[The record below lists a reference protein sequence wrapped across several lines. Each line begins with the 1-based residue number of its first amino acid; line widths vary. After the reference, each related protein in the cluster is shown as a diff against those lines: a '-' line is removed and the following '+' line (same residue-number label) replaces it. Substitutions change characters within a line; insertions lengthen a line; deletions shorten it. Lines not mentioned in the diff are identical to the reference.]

1 MPAPNAVFT
10 ELVTTT
16 FRKHKKQF
24 ADNLSNNNAYLAYLM
39 KRGRKKLVDGGNSL
53 VCPLDYGIN
62 STYMRYSGYDP
73 LNITQQEVLSAAEYV
88 WRQIAIAV
96 VASGE
101 ELRKNKGESKII
113 DLAKS
118 RMTNAMRTW
127 KNNFSSDLYGD
138 GTLPNQI
145 DGLSKIVSDLGTGIV
160 GGINSAAPFTFWQ
173 SKVQSA
179 AAPRQ
184 GGSAITP
191 SGNAGIMESLMLPLW
206 LDLVRG
212 DDKPT
217 IIVADNN
224 YYSHYENG
232 QVAIKRY
239 TNDGAA
245 NGGFMSLKYKGVD
258 VIFDGNSGIAE
269 NRMYFLNLDYYELMV
284 HEDADMEVLDT
295 ERPYNQDSSVIP
307 IIWMG
312 NNTCSNR
319 SLQGVVKP

>member
-16 FRKHKKQF
+16 FRRHKKQF
-24 ADNLSNNNAYLAYLM
+24 ADNLSNNNAYLAYMM

-53 VCPLDYGIN
+53 VCPLDYGFN
-62 STYMRYSGYDP
+62 NTYQRYSGYDP
-73 LNITQQEVLSAAEYV
+73 LNITAQEVLSAAEYV
-88 WRQIAIAV
+88 WRQIAISV

-145 DGLSKIVSDLGTGIV
+145 DGLAKIVSDLGTGTV
-160 GGINSAAPFTFWQ
+160 GGINSTTFSFWQ
-173 SKVQSA
+173 SLVQKA
-179 AAPRQ
+179 ATPRQ
-184 GGSAITP
+184 GGSAIVPDGT
-191 SGNAGIMESLMLPLW
+191 AGKMESLMLPLW

-212 DDKPT
+212 SDKPT

-224 YYSHYENG
+224 YYSFYENG

-239 TNDGAA
+239 TGDGPAD
-245 NGGFMSLKYKGVD
+245 GGFPSLKYKGVD
-258 VIFDGNSGIAE
+258 VIFDGNSGISD

-284 HEDADMEVLDT
+284 HEDADMEVLDQ

-319 SLQGVVKP
+319 RLQGVILP